1 MSTATLEQV
10 DENILAVK
18 QELDE
23 IKDYIKE
30 EYMELSDETKNKIE
44 EPRKRPI
51 SEMKTHEEMERKFL

>member
-10 DENILAVK
+10 NENILAVK

-30 EYMELSDETKNKIE
+30 ESMELSEETKNKIE
-44 EPRKRPI
+44 ESRKRPI
-51 SEMKTHEEMERKFL
+51 SKMKTQEEIERKFL

>member
-10 DENILAVK
+10 NENILAVK

-30 EYMELSDETKNKIE
+30 ESMELSDETKNKIDE
-44 EPRKRPI
+44 SRKRHI
-51 SEMKTHEEMERKFL
+51 SEMKTQEEIERKFL